1 VYLFNPYTK
10 KIAGK
15 KMQCLYRH
23 KYQLVEW
30 FHQRTNEPLHK
41 VKKRSKKQLYWL
53 FYNSAI
59 VNQIKEQY
67 S

>member
-1 VYLFNPYTK
+1 
-10 KIAGK
+10 
-15 KMQCLYRH
+15 MQCLYRH

-30 FHQRTNEPLHK
+30 FHKRTNEPLHK

-67 S
+67 NGI